1 LPQWETGGMSTID
14 NSINAERIVQ
24 RQLEAYN
31 ARDIDAFMAMWA
43 SDAQYFEHPSKL
55 LASGASEIRAR
66 HIVRFKESNLFGQ
79 LIKRM
84 VVGNKVVDQEVVT
97 RTFPEGTG
105 RIDVIAIYEVKED
118 KIANAWF
125 ILGSTILDTKS

>member
-1 LPQWETGGMSTID
+1 MSANACT
-14 NSINAERIVQ
+14 INAEKIVQ
-24 RQLEAYN
+24 RQLDAYN

-55 LASGASEIRAR
+55 LASGAAEIRAR
-66 HIVRFKESNLFGQ
+66 HIVRFKEPNLFGR

-105 RIDVIAIYEVKED
+105 RIDVIAIYEVQDD

-125 ILGSTILDTKS
+125 ILGSPVLDPKP

>member
-1 LPQWETGGMSTID
+1 MSTID

-55 LASGASEIRAR
+55 VASGASEIRAR
-66 HIVRFKESNLFGQ
+66 HIVRSKESNLFGQ

-125 ILGSTILDTKS
+125 ILGSTILDAKS

>member
-1 LPQWETGGMSTID
+1 MSTNDGCID
-14 NSINAERIVQ
+14 AEGIVQ
-24 RQLEAYN
+24 RQLDAYN
-31 ARDIDAFMAMWA
+31 ARDIDGFMAMWA
-43 SDAQYFEHPSKL
+43 DDAQYFEHPAKL
-55 LASGASEIRAR
+55 LARGTAEIRAR
-66 HIVRFKESNLFGQ
+66 HIARFKEANLFGR

-105 RIDVIAIYEVKED
+105 RVDVIAIYEVKND

-125 ILGSTILDTKS
+125 ILGSPVLDAQP